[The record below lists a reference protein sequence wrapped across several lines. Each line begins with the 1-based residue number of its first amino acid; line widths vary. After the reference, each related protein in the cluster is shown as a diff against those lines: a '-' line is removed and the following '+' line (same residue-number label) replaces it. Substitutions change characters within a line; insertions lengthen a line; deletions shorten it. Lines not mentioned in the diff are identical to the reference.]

1 MEIFVSLK
9 KGDHDRKEVILLK
22 SLMTAVLAFLF
33 VLACI
38 TVSHARGGMKQTMEE
53 MGVKQISGEV
63 KTIDK
68 KEQTI
73 TVKGMRGLVVAT
85 CNEKTTVKSGKEVMT
100 CADIKEGDKVTTLTF
115 EVVEG
120 KNVARN
126 ILIAPPESTAPAEKK
141 SDVPKSEEK
150 K

>member
-1 MEIFVSLK
+1 
-9 KGDHDRKEVILLK
+9 
-22 SLMTAVLAFLF
+22 MTAVLVFLF
-33 VLACI
+33 VVACL
-38 TVSHARGGMKQTMEE
+38 TVSHAQRERGMRKTMEE

-63 KTIDK
+63 KAVDK

-85 CNEKTTVKSGKEVMT
+85 CNERTAVKSGKEVMT

-141 SDVPKSEEK
+141 SDAPKSEEK